1 MAEASEANE
10 AGGESGVAGEASVAS
25 GASDANDEGNA
36 ATVAA
41 GAEQAEAVAA
51 PPAPDKRRREMTG
64 VVLSNKADKTITVRI
79 DRRVKHPVYGK
90 IVRRSSKIAAHDER
104 NECREGDVVAIVE
117 TRPISKTKS
126 WRLGRV
132 VERAGA

>member
-1 MAEASEANE
+1 MAEAKEASEA
-10 AGGESGVAGEASVAS
+10 GVASEACVASVES
-25 GASDANDEGNA
+25 NA
-36 ATVAA
+36 ATAAA
-41 GAEQAEAVAA
+41 GAEQAEAAAA
-51 PPAPDKRRREMTG
+51 PPSPAKRRREMTG

-117 TRPISKTKS
+117 TRPVSKTKS

>member
-1 MAEASEANE
+1 MAEAKEASEA
-10 AGGESGVAGEASVAS
+10 GVASEASVAS
-25 GASDANDEGNA
+25 VEGNA
-36 ATVAA
+36 AAA
-41 GAEQAEAVAA
+41 GAEQAEAAAA
-51 PPAPDKRRREMTG
+51 PPSPAKRRREMTG

-117 TRPISKTKS
+117 TRPVSKTKS

>member
-1 MAEASEANE
+1 MAEAK
-10 AGGESGVAGEASVAS
+10 EASVAS
-25 GASDANDEGNA
+25 EAGVASVEGNA
-36 ATVAA
+36 ATAAA
-41 GAEQAEAVAA
+41 GAEQAEAAAA
-51 PPAPDKRRREMTG
+51 PPSPDKRRREMTG

-117 TRPISKTKS
+117 TRPVSKTKS

>member
-1 MAEASEANE
+1 MAEAKQAGE
-10 AGGESGVAGEASVAS
+10 AGVASEASVAS
-25 GASDANDEGNA
+25 VESNA
-36 ATVAA
+36 AAA
-41 GAEQAEAVAA
+41 GAEQAEAAA
-51 PPAPDKRRREMTG
+51 PPSPAKRRREMTG

-117 TRPISKTKS
+117 TRPVSKTKS